1 MIHLLNQVTY
11 ISSPSIIS
19 VSQASNLDPDL
30 IVVVNV
36 QISYLEFWKQILQ
49 FAFFNSLEADVCQFC
64 VCVLIWP

>member
-36 QISYLEFWKQILQ
+36 QISYLE
-49 FAFFNSLEADVCQFC
+49 
-64 VCVLIWP
+64 